1 VTDHTEDPWAWLHE
15 QSARERAPWA
25 DVVVTAYLT
34 AAEPEARATVRAL
47 VEACEVEPDEVRDGP
62 PPADAP
68 DEWLWLLPGGAAPAP
83 DALRQLLTALHRQP
97 DLDVV
102 GPLLVAPRRR
112 GPGTVIS
119 QFGQTITA
127 AGRLR
132 PLVEP
137 GELYQGQLEGSYA
150 LGVDTLGML
159 VRGEV
164 WRELDGLD
172 AHLPDSFQ
180 GIEFGW
186 RAVLA
191 GHLVAVEPAAQL
203 IDRRPASDEADARAA
218 GLALVVAHTRRG
230 WRWLRSLGLAL
241 GAVFAWLGFL
251 LGKDPLRAGEEWR
264 GLLHWLGNRPLRRS
278 VRLRAA
284 AVPGTP
290 RTRARVRGLRPTFGD
305 ALHRA
310 REAVVDRFSGWLDT
324 FAGRSDGAGL
334 DELTGDDFAARGR
347 PEPRLSALVTGLV
360 GTLVLAGI
368 AARQLYGTG
377 SLQGRLLLAAPAGW
391 LDLLHS
397 YLDVVPGSA
406 GLSGAPWAG
415 LAGLASFV
423 TGGQP
428 EWLVGLI
435 VIGSAPLAWLF
446 AFRLLRQLVSSP
458 ALAGVAAFC
467 YALAPALVGVLNL
480 GSFGAV
486 AWTVLLPVAGYSLRE
501 WLRVGSWR
509 SASTVALWA
518 LLGSALVPLAW
529 AVVVVGCLVLAV
541 SRRSLAAAGQGLLV
555 AAAPALLL
563 AGPWTATLL
572 AYPGR
577 LLTGTEP
584 SLATTAEASPW
595 QVLLARS
602 AAGGTPP
609 LWLSAVVVGAFW
621 LVALAAA
628 LRRPGRAG
636 AALVAAALLG
646 AGVVWLTRLVL
657 WVPPGEWARPLG
669 LEWLVGMLGALVLA
683 GAIGLD
689 GAAAELRDSSLGLR
703 HAGTL
708 ALAGVVAVAVALGGG
723 WWVLAGQ
730 TGLHRAAVGELP
742 PFVHNLQTSAT
753 PGRTLAI
760 AVRES
765 KVTWSLLQDD
775 YPRLGQV
782 ERGLVLSGDPAATT
796 LATSVVGRL
805 MSGSA
810 DDDLLGDL
818 RALGVSALWL
828 SGGDPAQQTAISNT
842 PGLELG
848 TGDDGTMV
856 WLVPASVRAV
866 VVSGEARTP
875 VGTGVEIAGGDTLV
889 LAEPADPR
897 WWASVAGVPQQAVA
911 GFPDEP
917 LAGQRFALSGGGR
930 LEFGLRPVEPW
941 WAWVQLGGLA
951 LLLLLAAPGLRRGPA
966 ETGRAGSG
974 RGGTGARRAAGG
986 HS

>member
-15 QSARERAPWA
+15 QSAQQRAPWA
-25 DVVVTAYLT
+25 DVVVTAWLT
-34 AAEPEARATVRAL
+34 ADEPEARAAVREL
-47 VEACEVEPDEVRDGP
+47 VEAGEVEPDEVLEGP

-68 DEWLWLLPGGAAPAP
+68 AEWLWLLPAGAAPAP

-119 QFGQTITA
+119 QFGQTITSS
-127 AGRLR
+127 GRLR

-137 GELYQGQLEGSYA
+137 GELYQGQLEGSYS

-159 VRGEV
+159 VRGDV
-164 WRELDGLD
+164 WRELGGLD
-172 AHLPDSFQ
+172 AHLPENFQ

-191 GHLVAVEPAAQL
+191 GHLVAVEPAAQVV
-203 IDRRPASDEADARAA
+203 DRRPARDEADSRAA

-230 WRWLRSLGLAL
+230 WRWLRSLGLAIGTVL
-241 GAVFAWLGFL
+241 AWLGFL

-264 GLLHWLGNRPLRRS
+264 GLLHWLGNRQLRRS

-290 RTRARVRGLRPTFGD
+290 RTRERVKGLRPTFGD
-305 ALHRA
+305 AVHRG
-310 REAVVDRFSGWLDT
+310 REAVVDRFSGWLAT

-347 PEPRLSALVTGLV
+347 PEPRLSALVAGLV

-368 AARQLYGTG
+368 ATRELWGAG

-423 TGGQP
+423 AGGQP
-428 EWLVGLI
+428 EWLVGLL
-435 VIGSAPLAWLF
+435 VLGSAPLAWLF

-486 AWTVLLPVAGYSLRE
+486 AWTVLLPVAGYSARE
-501 WLRVGSWR
+501 WTRVGSWR
-509 SASTVALWA
+509 SAATVALWA
-518 LLGSALVPLAW
+518 LLGAALVPLAW
-529 AVVVVGCLVLAV
+529 AVVALGCVVLVV
-541 SRRSLAAAGQGLLV
+541 SRRTLAAAGQALLV
-555 AAAPALLL
+555 LAAPALLL

-584 SLATTAEASPW
+584 SLATTSEASPW
-595 QVLLARS
+595 QLLLGRS
-602 AAGGTPP
+602 AAGGAPP
-609 LWLSAVVVGAFW
+609 LWLSAVVVGSFW
-621 LVALAAA
+621 VVALAAS

-636 AALVAAALLG
+636 VALVAAAAVG

-657 WVPPGEWARPLG
+657 WVPPGEYARPLG
-669 LEWLVGMLGALVLA
+669 LEWLVLMLGALVLA

-689 GAAAELRDSSLGLR
+689 GSAAELRDSSLGLR

-708 ALAGVVAVAVALGGG
+708 ALAGVVAVAVAVGGG
-723 WWVLAGQ
+723 WWMLAGQ
-730 TGLHRAAVGELP
+730 TGLHRAEVGALP
-742 PFVHNLQTSAT
+742 PFVHNLQTSQT

-760 AVRES
+760 AVRETG
-765 KVTWSLLQDD
+765 VTWSLLQDD

-782 ERGLVLSGDPAATT
+782 ERGLVLSGDPAAAT

-818 RALGVSALWL
+818 RALGVASLWL

-842 PGLELG
+842 PGLDLG

-856 WLVPASVRAV
+856 WLVPASARAV
-866 VVSGEARTP
+866 VVAAGNPTP
-875 VGTGVEIAGGDTLV
+875 VGNGVGVAGGGTLV
-889 LAEPADPR
+889 LSEPADAR
-897 WWASVAGVPQQAVA
+897 WWASVAGVPQQPVA
-911 GFPDEP
+911 GAPEEP
-917 LAGQRFALSGGGR
+917 LAGQRFALAGSGR
-930 LEFGLRPVEPW
+930 LEFGLRSAEPW

-951 LLLLLAAPGLRRGPA
+951 LLLLLAAPGLRRGSAP
-966 ETGRAGSG
+966 TGRSATGN
-974 RGGTGARRAAGG
+974 TGARRAAGG
-986 HS
+986 HA